1 MSLVASERS
10 STSLSLRSPERPGD
24 TVLVRPLACV
34 RQQDTD
40 GASQE
45 STGREFW
52 SRGSR
57 E

>member
-40 GASQE
+40 RASQE